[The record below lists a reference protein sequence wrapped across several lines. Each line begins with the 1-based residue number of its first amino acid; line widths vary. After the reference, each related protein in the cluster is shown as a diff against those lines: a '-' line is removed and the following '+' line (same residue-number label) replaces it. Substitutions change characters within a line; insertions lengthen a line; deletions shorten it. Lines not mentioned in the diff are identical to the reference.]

1 MDINKVAEFSMDF
14 KELIELKKNKKI
26 ILNPIGTLPKYSQ
39 QNIDLG
45 LPIAIMDYQY
55 DLVED
60 YRKNK
65 NDNVNKDQKNQLEV
79 ELNCGINHEFEQNQI
94 QESKFLPNKCI
105 YPENFS
111 SKDNIY
117 KQVYHDLVINY
128 GYYVQQG
135 SKYGCDF
142 VLYENDP
149 DTCHSSFLLNIID
162 PYKKQA
168 LTVRD
173 LVLWQRVSNK
183 VNKKAVI
190 AILIEEDSEYEL
202 NLKTQN
208 KEHKSNNKIQIKYFC
223 LDNYINDLKIIK

>member
-1 MDINKVAEFSMDF
+1 MDINNVAELSVDF
-14 KELIELKKNKKI
+14 KEFIELKKKKI
-26 ILNPIGTLPKYSQ
+26 LLNPIGTLPRYSQ

-55 DLVED
+55 DLIKN
-60 YRKNK
+60 YRQEKSTNI
-65 NDNVNKDQKNQLEV
+65 NQYQ
-79 ELNCGINHEFEQNQI
+79 NCDLKQNQV
-94 QESKFLPNKCI
+94 QKTNFLPNKCI

-111 SKDNIY
+111 NKDNIY
-117 KQVYHDLVINY
+117 KQVYYDLVVKY

-162 PYKKQA
+162 PHKKQI

-190 AILIEEDSEYEL
+190 AILIEKDPEF
-202 NLKTQN
+202 NFTTQN
-208 KEHKSNNKIQIKYFC
+208 KEQKSNREIEIKYFC
-223 LDNYINDLKIIK
+223 LDSYINDLKIIK